1 MSDAIAFQDIPFNAS
16 FPEELKAIVAQWTS
30 IHKSPYSL
38 SLYNTPDKTW
48 DHTPL
53 GSLRVSDHWNFKD
66 STGSKKIHCP
76 TRGERP
82 RNGAW
87 TLAEWDGE
95 AYVVL
100 ATYQRVSSRRDR
112 KAARAAK
119 GII

>member
-1 MSDAIAFQDIPFNAS
+1 MADPIAFQDVPFNAS
-16 FPEELKAIVAQWTS
+16 FPEEMKAIVAQWDG
-30 IHKSPYSL
+30 IWKSPYSL

-53 GSLRVSDHWNFKD
+53 GSLRVSDHWNFP
-66 STGSKKIHCP
+66 SAYSEKIHCP

-82 RNGAW
+82 HNGWW
-87 TLAEWDGE
+87 TLAQWDGE

-100 ATYQRVSSRRDR
+100 ATYQRVNSRRDR

-119 GII
+119 SGI